1 MPGRNDSCPCGSGK
15 KYKNCHLRADEATPH
30 GLRLISGG
38 LAPSQAA
45 ANPKGLRLP
54 PGTVVSSAWEVDL
67 VPLAASIDNDHT
79 ARMTILMVATGDL
92 ILHADVLA
100 HPPTEIGDI
109 GALLATAA
117 RAACDAHGLL
127 PDSIL
132 VRHKSLVAPLRA
144 ALAEGGHPAA
154 VATLSHSAALLAV
167 DAAVDGLHAHMGG
180 AAEHEGPLLRISRPT
195 TWAAWGLE
203 REQLARF
210 FAAAERYFVAAPW
223 EILMN
228 EDVMRAKVRGGGTW
242 WAMAMGAAREVYG
255 LVMHAERAD
264 VERILMNSR
273 SGDMDTAVGGILG
286 ATISLGF
293 EPRADMPKQMREE
306 IRREKWPVAGPEAYP
321 MMFVLNTPGGG
332 ISARQM
338 EDLIAV
344 LTAVPAFVDR
354 HAAGI
359 TGVVPLKLPLSYRNT
374 ASGVTITLEYE
385 WLL

>member
-1 MPGRNDSCPCGSGK
+1 MHCGSGK

-67 VPLAASIDNDHT
+67 VPLA
-79 ARMTILMVATGDL
+79 
-92 ILHADVLA
+92 
-100 HPPTEIGDI
+100 
-109 GALLATAA
+109 
-117 RAACDAHGLL
+117 
-127 PDSIL
+127 
-132 VRHKSLVAPLRA
+132 
-144 ALAEGGHPAA
+144 EGGHPAA

-180 AAEHEGPLLRISRPT
+180 AAEHEGTLLRISRPA